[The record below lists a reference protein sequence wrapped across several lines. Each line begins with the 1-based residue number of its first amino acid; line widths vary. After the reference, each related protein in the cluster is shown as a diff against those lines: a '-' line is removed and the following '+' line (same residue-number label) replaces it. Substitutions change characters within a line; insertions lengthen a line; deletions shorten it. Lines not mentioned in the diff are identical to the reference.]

1 MPISASFMS
10 SEKRKK
16 SMSKKKENE
25 EDERFTSEVGQTF
38 VDAGLMDGESTT
50 EAATDAS
57 DAKPDAQPADDLQTR
72 FDALTK
78 RMARIIRSRTR
89 LGKMQNIVD
98 QREQAKKTADA
109 ELKAAVGDRDKATI
123 ELERVIDDDKAGQAP
138 LPGVEDQLEADEPVA
153 SGGGEWPITVLG
165 SKELAAVVGDD
176 VISRQKEIEDPV
188 GLTEA
193 QLEKLESACE
203 STTVAGL
210 EKWIAENAW
219 WHKKIK
225 GFGDKA
231 IQRVVSTLVAFR
243 SVKPMQAEAE
253 VEEKP
258 PTILESL
265 AEKNDAAKT
274 EEPATETAA

>member
-1 MPISASFMS
+1 MS

-16 SMSKKKENE
+16 SMSKKKET
-25 EDERFTSEVGQTF
+25 EDDKRFTAEVGQTF
-38 VDAGLMDGESTT
+38 LDAGLMGGEHAV
-50 EAATDAS
+50 EAAPDAS
-57 DAKPDAQPADDLQTR
+57 DAKPDAQPVDDLQTR

-78 RMARIIRSRTR
+78 RMARIIKSRTR

-98 QREQAKKTADA
+98 QKEQAKKTADA

-138 LPGVEDQLEADEPVA
+138 LPGVEEQLEADEPVA
-153 SGGGEWPITVLG
+153 SGAAEWPITVLG

-176 VISRQKEIEDPV
+176 VISRQKEIEDPI

-210 EKWIAENAW
+210 EKWIAGDSW
-219 WHKKIK
+219 WHQKIK

-243 SVKPMQAEAE
+243 AVHPMQQAEAE

>member
-1 MPISASFMS
+1 MSQIKLSA
-10 SEKRKK
+10 
-16 SMSKKKENE
+16 E
-25 EDERFTSEVGQTF
+25 EVVADTTAKLAG
-38 VDAGLMDGESTT
+38 DASLNGETDAA
-50 EAATDAS
+50 EAAPDAS
-57 DAKPDAQPADDLQTR
+57 DEKPDAQPADDLQTR
-72 FDALTK
+72 FDALSK
-78 RMARIIRSRTR
+78 RMARIIKSRAR

-176 VISRQKEIEDPV
+176 VIARQKEIEDPV

-210 EKWIAENAW
+210 EKWIASDSW

-243 SVKPMQAEAE
+243 AVKPMQQAVAE